1 MVNLSDD
8 SPELVLNFPELLA
21 RVDNDRDLLRELL
34 ELFKEE
40 SSNLL
45 GSLKQAVSHED
56 MERVQMTGHTLRGM
70 LANLSATRAAAAAS
84 RLEEIGTGGDK
95 SELRNALLT
104 FESEMAILLPNVDRY
119 LHDA

>member
-8 SPELVLNFPELLA
+8 FPDLVLNFPELLA
-21 RVDNDRDLLRELL
+21 RVDNDRDLLCELL
-34 ELFKEE
+34 GLFKEE
-40 SSNLL
+40 SSDLL

-56 MERVQMTGHTLRGM
+56 MERVQVTGHTLRGM

-84 RLEEIGTGGDK
+84 RLEEVGRAREK
-95 SELRNALLT
+95 SELKNALLA

>member
-8 SPELVLNFPELLA
+8 SPDLVLNFPELLA
-21 RVDNDRDLLRELL
+21 RVDNDRDLLCELL
-34 ELFKEE
+34 GLFKEE
-40 SSNLL
+40 SSDLL
-45 GSLKQAVSHED
+45 GSLKQAVSRED
-56 MERVQMTGHTLRGM
+56 MERVQVTGHTLRGM

-84 RLEEIGTGGDK
+84 RLEEVGRGREK
-95 SELRNALLT
+95 SELRNALLA

>member
-34 ELFKEE
+34 QLFKEE

>member
-1 MVNLSDD
+1 MANLSDD

-21 RVDNDRDLLRELL
+21 RVENDRDLLCELL
-34 ELFKEE
+34 GLFKEE
-40 SSNLL
+40 SSDLL

-56 MERVQMTGHTLRGM
+56 MERVQVTGHTLRGM

-84 RLEEIGTGGDK
+84 RLEEVGRGREK
-95 SELRNALLT
+95 SELRNALLA

-119 LHDA
+119 LHGA

>member
-21 RVDNDRDLLRELL
+21 RVDNDRELLCELL

-45 GSLKQAVSHED
+45 GSLKKAVSHED
-56 MERVQMTGHTLRGM
+56 MERVQTTGHTLRGM

>member
-34 ELFKEE
+34 GLFKEE

-70 LANLSATRAAAAAS
+70 LANLSAKRATAAAS
-84 RLEEIGTGGDK
+84 RLEEVGRGGDK
-95 SELRNALLT
+95 AELSNALLA

>member
-8 SPELVLNFPELLA
+8 SPELALNFPELLA
-21 RVDNDRDLLRELL
+21 RVDNDRELLCELL

-56 MERVQMTGHTLRGM
+56 MERVQTTGHTLRGM